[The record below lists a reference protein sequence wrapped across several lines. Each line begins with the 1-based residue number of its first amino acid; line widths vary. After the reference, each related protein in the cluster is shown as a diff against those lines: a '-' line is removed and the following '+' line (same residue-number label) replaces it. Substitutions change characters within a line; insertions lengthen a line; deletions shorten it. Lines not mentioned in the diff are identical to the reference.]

1 MNTTG
6 LKLGS
11 CTTKTP
17 GNPSALPAH
26 RFVRHGKC
34 AVAAAA
40 VSGDEFT
47 PTYLK
52 MRQKEQAN
60 YAGV

>member
-1 MNTTG
+1 M
-6 LKLGS
+6 
-11 CTTKTP
+11 P
-17 GNPSALPAH
+17 GNSSALLAH